1 LSADQRKFLTT
12 AEVSRRLGISVSSLE
27 RMRRV
32 GEGPPFVRIGSRRI
46 MYNANTLAG
55 WEQRLEGESAS
66 SAEAEQ

>member
-1 LSADQRKFLTT
+1 MSADQRKFLTT

-27 RMRRV
+27 RMRRA
-32 GEGPPFVRIGSRRI
+32 GEGPPFVRMGSRRI
-46 MYNANTLAG
+46 MYNADFLAG

>member
-1 LSADQRKFLTT
+1 
-12 AEVSRRLGISVSSLE
+12 
-27 RMRRV
+27 MRRV